1 MLVRISCLTSGL
13 GLDAHLGGLV
23 VKAALHA
30 LKDALGAN
38 LTQHT

>member
-1 MLVRISCLTSGL
+1 MLIRISCLTSGL
-13 GLDAHLGGLV
+13 GLDLGGLV